1 MERSSRSI
9 SDKLKRAERTFLRGL
24 EALVSPALSLTDQR
38 WKDVEYEVLSDA
50 CSRYEVELY
59 FTLLVLAIVAF
70 YYFSLT
76 YNRAKKCHKK

>member
-1 MERSSRSI
+1 MERRSRSI

-50 CSRYEVELY
+50 CFRYEVELY
-59 FTLLVLAIVAF
+59 FMLFALAMVVF
-70 YYFSLT
+70 HYFS
-76 YNRAKKCHKK
+76 